1 MARKFLTPIDLNKN
15 ELQNAVIQ
23 NLGTAPSSPVK
34 GQIYFDTVENEL
46 FTWNGVAWNQAT
58 GTSIGLLSAR
68 PAAATSNTGTF
79 YYATDNY
86 LVYYSNG
93 STWQQTHAFGSGSSS
108 ALTIT
113 GTASDG
119 SLTNYARADHVHAGP
134 GFGAPTSTTTYG
146 QSAATGTAL
155 TVSHSDHTHGT
166 VSLSTN
172 AASTITATSSTN
184 GSGTAPAK
192 DDHVH
197 GFTPSGFALSAF
209 GVPTAAV
216 AFNSQRI
223 TGLAEPTAA
232 QDAATKNYV
241 DTTAQGLN
249 IHASADVATTV
260 SLTTNW
266 TYNAGS
272 AGADGGTG
280 VGATLVYSAAG
291 TLVIDTV
298 TLTQGMRV
306 LVKNQAT
313 QLQNGVYTVG
323 VVGGSTLTLTRA
335 ADYDNGTISSEVVAG
350 DFIYVSGGAQAGTG
364 WVESATGTSTSPVKG
379 IKVGTDAIVFTQFS
393 GAGTVLGGNGI
404 TVSGLTVNFAPS
416 TTGGLQAASTGA
428 SAAIKLA
435 TTSGLTTDSTGL
447 YVTSGLGI
455 TIAGAGAAGAA
466 TTNQVAINTDVVV
479 RKYAAA
485 IGDGTSTSIT
495 VTHNLNT
502 RDVTV
507 GVYSATSTYD
517 EVSCDVQHTTANT
530 VTLLFSVAPTSNQY
544 RVVVHG

>member
-23 NLGTAPSSPVK
+23 NLATAPSSPVK

-68 PAAATSNTGTF
+68 PAAASSNTGTF
-79 YYATDNY
+79 YYATDNF

-108 ALTIT
+108 SLVIA
-113 GTASDG
+113 GTAADG
-119 SLTNYARADHVHAGP
+119 TSTNFARADHVHAGP
-134 GFGAPTSTTTYG
+134 GFGSPTSTTTYG
-146 QSAATGTAL
+146 QSAAAGSAT
-155 TVSHSDHTHGT
+155 TVARSDHTHGT
-166 VSLSTN
+166 VSLSAN
-172 AASTITATSSTN
+172 AATNITATASAN
-184 GSGTAPAK
+184 GTGTAPAK

-197 GFTPSGFALSAF
+197 GFTPGNFALSAF

-216 AFNSQRI
+216 AFNSQKI
-223 TGLAEPTAA
+223 TGLADPTNA

-249 IHASADVATTV
+249 IHSAADVATTV
-260 SLTTNW
+260 ALSTNW

-291 TLVIDTV
+291 TFTIDTV
-298 TLTQGMRV
+298 ALTQGMRV
-306 LVKNQAT
+306 LVKNQGTA
-313 QLQNGVYTVG
+313 LQNGVYTVG

-335 ADYDNGTISSEVVAG
+335 TDYDNGVVSSEVIAG
-350 DFIYVSGGAQAGTG
+350 DFIYVAGGGQAGTG
-364 WVESATGTSTSPVKG
+364 WVESAQGTSTNPVKG
-379 IKVGTDAIVFTQFS
+379 IKVGTDAITFTQFS
-393 GAGTVLGGNGI
+393 GAGSILGGNGI

-416 TTGGLQAASTGA
+416 TTGGLQVGSTGA
-428 SAAIKLA
+428 TAAVKLA
-435 TTSGLTTDSTGL
+435 STSGLTTDSTGL
-447 YVTSGLGI
+447 YVTAGLGI
-455 TIAGAGAAGAA
+455 TISGAGAAGAA
-466 TTNQVAINTDVVV
+466 TTNQVAINTDTVV
-479 RKYAAA
+479 RKYATA
-485 IGDGTSTSIT
+485 IGDGTATSIT

-507 GVYSATSTYD
+507 GVYSSASTYD
-517 EVSCDVQHTTANT
+517 EVNCDVQHTTVNT
-530 VTLLFSVAPTSNQY
+530 VTLLFSTAPTSGQY

>member
-68 PAAATSNTGTF
+68 PAAASSNTGTF

-108 ALTIT
+108 ALTIA

-184 GSGTAPAK
+184 GSGTTPAK

-209 GVPTAAV
+209 GVPTSAV
-216 AFNSQRI
+216 AFNSQKI
-223 TGLAEPTAA
+223 TGLADPTSA

-249 IHASADVATTV
+249 IHNSADVATTV

-272 AGADGGTG
+272 AGTDGGTG

-291 TLVIDTV
+291 TFVIDTV

-313 QLQNGVYTVG
+313 QLQNGIYTVG

-335 ADYDNGTISSEVVAG
+335 TDYDNGTVAGEVVAG
-350 DFIYVSGGAQAGTG
+350 DFIYVAGGGQAGTG
-364 WVESATGTSTSPVKG
+364 WVESNQGTSTNPVKG
-379 IKVGTDAIVFTQFS
+379 IKVGTDAIAFTQFS
-393 GAGTVLGGNGI
+393 GAGTILGGNGI

-428 SAAIKLA
+428 TAAIKLA

-447 YVTSGLGI
+447 YVTAGLGV
-455 TIAGAGAAGAA
+455 TISGAGAAGAA

-479 RKYAAA
+479 RKYATA

-507 GVYSATSTYD
+507 GVYSAASTYD
-517 EVSCDVQHTTANT
+517 EVSCDVQHTTVNT

-544 RVVVHG
+544 RAVVHG